1 MPPQTQTR
9 RRPRRGRLIV
19 FEGIDGTG
27 KTTQAKFLERDL
39 RRAGHPC
46 IRSHE
51 PGGTKRGAVLRDL
64 LLHPPRGRWR
74 TKSETFLFLADRHEH
89 VQSVILP
96 ALERGQHVV
105 LDRFTHSTL
114 AFQGY
119 GGDLTLRE
127 RGELSLILKFATDGL
142 VPDLV
147 ILLDMPARDALARV
161 RRRGDART
169 DFEKRGAPRNEKI
182 RRGFL
187 SIARGQKKGQGRG
200 QNRGQNSRQSGS
212 GEKTRFVVL
221 DADQDEKVIRARV
234 WEAVAPLL

>member
-1 MPPQTQTR
+1 M
-9 RRPRRGRLIV
+9 
-19 FEGIDGTG
+19 
-27 KTTQAKFLERDL
+27 
-39 RRAGHPC
+39 
-46 IRSHE
+46 
-51 PGGTKRGAVLRDL
+51 
-64 LLHPPRGRWR
+64 
-74 TKSETFLFLADRHEH
+74 
-89 VQSVILP
+89 
-96 ALERGQHVV
+96 
-105 LDRFTHSTL
+105 
-114 AFQGY
+114 
-119 GGDLTLRE
+119 RE

-200 QNRGQNSRQSGS
+200 QNRRQNSRQSGS